1 VFVELNMVDGGIGV
15 GSGDAAPADGTAERV
30 ELETVATT
38 IESTTGVAQSEGS
51 LYVV

>member
-1 VFVELNMVDGGIGV
+1 MVDGGIGV
-15 GSGDAAPADGTAERV
+15 GSGDALPADGTAERV
-30 ELETVATT
+30 ELETVAKT